1 MPRAIRVYTWTAV
14 DVRLRRILGRKYGN
28 NHFKKGQQQEA
39 IGSNDDAAETDT
51 EYAMREKG
59 R

>member
-39 IGSNDDAAETDT
+39 VGSNDDAAETDT
-51 EYAMREKG
+51 E
-59 R
+59 